1 MRGRREA
8 HATAE
13 FARCERSGAKGTCVV
28 SDNSDAERDVRH
40 LAVGR
45 NPGIGILTRT
55 RSQVRIAAV

>member
-13 FARCERSGAKGTCVV
+13 FARCERSDAKGTCVV
-28 SDNSDAERDVRH
+28 GYNNDAERDVRH